1 MQIQKEIIVPKTILI
16 TGATG
21 NVSSGIIANLKGSG
35 HQLRA
40 LVRNPEKA
48 EALKQQGVEVHIG
61 DLEKPWTLAPAFAG
75 ADTVW
80 LLSPPGPRAPE
91 QSSNAVWA
99 ARQGGAKHVV
109 RMSAVGAAHT
119 APTINS
125 RLHAL
130 SDAELAASGIAY
142 TILKPH
148 FFSQNMMMAAQGVA
162 AQGTIYLPMAD
173 GKMGIIDSRD
183 ISDFAAHVLTNP
195 GHEGKT
201 YTLTGPASLSVDEM
215 AADIGSAVGKD
226 VKYVAVP
233 LDAGMQAMSQM
244 GMDEWTVNLFRD
256 YMAAY
261 STNWGDF
268 VTDDFQKVTGKA
280 PRSFKQFAQDFAG
293 VFGKA

>member
-1 MQIQKEIIVPKTILI
+1 MTKTILI

-21 NVSSGIIANLKGSG
+21 NVSSGLIEKLKGSG
-35 HQLRA
+35 DRLRA

-48 EALKQQGVEVHIG
+48 AALKQQGVEVHAG
-61 DLEKPWTLAPAFAG
+61 DLEKPWTLGQAFAG

-80 LLSPPGPRAPE
+80 ILTPPGPRAPE
-91 QSSNAVWA
+91 QSSNALWA

-109 RMSAVGAAHT
+109 RMSAFGAAHN

-130 SDAELAASGIAY
+130 SDAELAGSGIPF

-148 FFSQNMMMAAQGVA
+148 FFAQNMMMMAKNVSEQGNFYFA
-162 AQGTIYLPMAD
+162 LAD

-183 ISDFAAHVLTNP
+183 ISDFAAQVLTTV

-201 YTLTGPASLSVDEM
+201 YTLTGPASLSMHEI
-215 AADIGSAVGKD
+215 AAMIGAAVGKE

-233 LDAGMQAMSQM
+233 VDAAKQSMSQM
-244 GMDEWTVNLFRD
+244 GMDDWMVNMMAD

-261 STNWGDF
+261 SANWGDT
-268 VTDDFQKVTGKA
+268 VTDDFKRVTGKA
-280 PRSFKQFAQDFAG
+280 PRSFKQFATDFAG
-293 VFGKA
+293 AFGRV